1 MRSNCS
7 EEIKLSHKT
16 RVNTTYNYIKKKPTI
31 QQSNLNTLSAIH
43 SNFLGRYK
51 REM

>member
-16 RVNTTYNYIKKKPTI
+16 RVNTTYNYIKKNPPYNKVILTLYLPFI
-31 QQSNLNTLSAIH
+31 QI
-43 SNFLGRYK
+43 F
-51 REM
+51 